1 MMTEEIPQ
9 IKEKLIESEEPQLI
23 DALEKPTFR
32 DFFHKAHNK
41 QLSL

>member
-9 IKEKLIESEEPQLI
+9 IKEKLIEGEESQLI
-23 DALEKPTFR
+23 DALEKPTFA
-32 DFFHKAHNK
+32 DLFHKAHNK